1 LDTNEVAIMSAGGV
15 EFSDEALA
23 AAVQRLAGNVRE
35 EGVFNCA
42 GCCTVKKA
50 EFLYSVGVYIPDGNV
65 MTEAGEKKRVII
77 YAVCALC
84 GKKAPEKLEALCSQN
99 CSGALEDREYHP
111 PQA

>member
-1 LDTNEVAIMSAGGV
+1 MDAGGV

-23 AAVQRLAGNVRE
+23 AAVARLAAGVRE

-50 EFLYSVGVYIPDGNV
+50 EFLYSVGVYIPDVTV
-65 MTEAGEKKRVII
+65 MTDAGEKKRIVI

-84 GKKAPEKLEALCSQN
+84 GKKAPDKLEALCIQN
-99 CSGALEDREYHP
+99 ISGALEDREYHP